1 MINQPFVPIRMLLAR
16 FLAGSIVFLSAL
28 AVRAVE
34 PPGQVDHTV
43 SSPMASAKLVSA
55 RPPSVTQTVSSER
68 AAMVY
73 SRIWG
78 VDDLRLRE
86 TASGSMIRFS
96 YRVVDAT
103 KAKVLNNK
111 KFSPTLTDQTS
122 GARLEVPV
130 MEKVGQLR
138 QTATPEN
145 GREYWMV
152 FSNRSHIVKPG
163 NRVTVVIGTFR
174 AQGLVVEASTLSH
187 TR

>member
-1 MINQPFVPIRMLLAR
+1 
-16 FLAGSIVFLSAL
+16 
-28 AVRAVE
+28 
-34 PPGQVDHTV
+34 
-43 SSPMASAKLVSA
+43 
-55 RPPSVTQTVSSER
+55 
-68 AAMVY
+68 
-73 SRIWG
+73 
-78 VDDLRLRE
+78 
-86 TASGSMIRFS
+86 
-96 YRVVDAT
+96 
-103 KAKVLNNK
+103 
-111 KFSPTLTDQTS
+111 
-122 GARLEVPV
+122 